1 MSLFKTYAGLSRD
14 IYYLCLARTIN
25 STGDFVFSL
34 ITLVLT
40 LQMGMNVVSA
50 GIFVSMAALISGPG
64 VLLGGY
70 LSDVMGKKTII
81 VIGQLLSAIMIIS
94 CSFGQAPLPLV
105 IF

>member
-1 MSLFKTYAGLSRD
+1 MKRLSLFKTYAGLSRD

-25 STGDFVFSL
+25 SMGDFIFSL

-40 LQMGMNVVSA
+40 LQMGMSVVSA

-70 LSDVMGKKTII
+70 LSDLMGKRR
-81 VIGQLLSAIMIIS
+81 LLSPGKYSRPSSSLA
-94 CSFGQAPLPLV
+94 APSTRAR
-105 IF
+105 

>member
-70 LSDVMGKKTII
+70 LSDLMGKKR
-81 VIGQLLSAIMIIS
+81 LLSS
-94 CSFGQAPLPLV
+94 GNCCLPS
-105 IF
+105 

>member
-1 MSLFKTYAGLSRD
+1 MSLFKSYAGLSRE

-25 STGDFVFSL
+25 SAGDFVFSL

-50 GIFVSMAALISGPG
+50 GIFVSLAALISGPG

-70 LSDVMGKKTII
+70 LSDLMGKK
-81 VIGQLLSAIMIIS
+81 QLS
-94 CSFGQAPLPLV
+94 LPGNCCPPQ
-105 IF
+105 